1 MTKDTRSVQKILLGG
16 SIGVIPTDTI
26 YGIVGLALNKRTVE
40 RIYKV
45 RKRNL
50 RKPFII
56 LIGSMDDL
64 RLFSINPGQEL
75 QKMLKKVWPGKI
87 SIILPCPLKKF
98 FYLHRGKN
106 SLAFRLPDN
115 KKLLYLLKKT
125 GPLVAP
131 SANPE
136 GFLAAE
142 TIGRAKKY
150 FGNTVDFYTDGGKIS
165 SAPSK
170 IIWIKKGR
178 VDVLREG
185 TG

>member
-1 MTKDTRSVQKILLGG
+1 MDKNIGTVTKILLGG
-16 SIGVIPTDTI
+16 GIGVIPTDTI
-26 YGIVGLALNKRTVE
+26 YGIVGLALNKGTVE

-56 LIGSMDDL
+56 LIGSTDHL
-64 RLFSINPGQEL
+64 RLFSINSDHNSR
-75 QKMLKKVWPGKI
+75 KMMKEVWPGKI
-87 SIILPCPLKKF
+87 SIVLPCPLKKF

-115 KKLLYLLKKT
+115 KKLLHLLRKT

-136 GFLAAE
+136 GFSPAE
-142 TIGRAKKY
+142 TIRQAKKY

-170 IIWIKKGR
+170 IIRIKKGK